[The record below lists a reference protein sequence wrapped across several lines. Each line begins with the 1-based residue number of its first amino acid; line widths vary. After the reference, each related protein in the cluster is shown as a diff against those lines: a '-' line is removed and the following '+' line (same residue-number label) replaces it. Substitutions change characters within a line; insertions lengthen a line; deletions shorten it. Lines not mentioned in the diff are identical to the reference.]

1 MQTQFAGMA
10 VLALTAAAM
19 LFSAGNAVADE
30 RRGAILANTCF
41 SCHGTDGHSSGA
53 MPSIDGK
60 SADYITDTL
69 KRFRDGSK
77 ASTVM
82 VRIAKGFTDEE
93 IQMLAAYFS
102 GRK

>member
-1 MQTQFAGMA
+1 MQTLYVGPG
-10 VLALTAAAM
+10 VLALAAAM
-19 LFSAGNAVADE
+19 LLHAGGAQADE

-41 SCHGTDGHSSGA
+41 SCHGTDGHSAGA

-69 KRFRDGSK
+69 KRFRSGEK
-77 ASTVM
+77 ESTVM

-93 IQMLAAYFS
+93 IEMLAAFFS
-102 GRK
+102 GSK